1 MLNMQQVVRYVHCV
15 LEKPVAG
22 VVCDEVMSLP
32 LSVAKTQKYD
42 WVGMQTG
49 LGV

>member
-1 MLNMQQVVRYVHCV
+1 M
-15 LEKPVAG
+15 AG
-22 VVCDEVMSLP
+22 VVCDEVMTLP

-49 LGV
+49 LGVQVNFQYPGQNFMLCD